1 MRISDWSSDVCS
13 SDLAAGATN
22 ASTIGLF
29 YLIGDLFQNGGGI
42 VCVERLVSRLI
53 AHAPTFGG
61 SDRIRELFGGYRVI
75 KVCAGEIGR
84 CRWRRIRRRS
94 SRRSS
99 RSEER
104 RVGNECVSTCRSRL
118 SPYH

>member
-61 SDRIRELFGGYRVI
+61 SDRIRELFGGYRGI
-75 KVCAGEIGR
+75 KVCAGEIGS
-84 CRWRRIRRRS
+84 CRWRRIRRRLS
-94 SRRSS
+94 SQSGRA
-99 RSEER
+99 
-104 RVGNECVSTCRSRL
+104 TCRERGWQEV
-118 SPYH
+118 